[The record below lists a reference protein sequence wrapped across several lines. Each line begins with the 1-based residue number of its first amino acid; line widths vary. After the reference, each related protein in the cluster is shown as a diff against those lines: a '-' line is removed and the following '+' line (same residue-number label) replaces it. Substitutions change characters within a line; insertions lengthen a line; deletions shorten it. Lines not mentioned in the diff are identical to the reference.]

1 MAEARGRAAAPAARP
16 DQRRARRLERLEYA
30 SQGQLIWWRFR
41 RHRLAL
47 TGITVLA
54 VMYGVAL
61 FAEFFSPYD
70 THARFEGFENARP
83 TPVRWFAPGAG
94 LQGPFVH
101 ALERHVNRETF
112 RVEFT
117 EDHAARFPIRFF
129 VRTERYELAGFIP
142 ARVRLFGTDGAPVFL
157 FGTDRL
163 GRDVYSR
170 TISGARISLL
180 IGFGGVFVSFVLG
193 CLIGGVSGM
202 FGGAVDEVIQRIIEV
217 LLSIPTIPLWM
228 ALAAAIPRDWS
239 VTQTYFAITIVLA
252 VVGWAG
258 LARIVRGKL
267 LSLREEDFIRAAK
280 IAGSTETATIV
291 RHLLPNFISYLVVHV
306 TLAIP
311 QTILGETSLSFL
323 GLGMQPPAVSW
334 GVLLKEAQD
343 LAAVAQRSWQ
353 LIPGIFVVVAVL
365 MFSFVG
371 DGLRD
376 AADPYQ

>member
-1 MAEARGRAAAPAARP
+1 MRPAATSERETRA
-16 DQRRARRLERLEYA
+16 QARRRARALSIESA

-41 RHRLAL
+41 RHKLAL
-47 TGITVLA
+47 TGIAVLA
-54 VMYGVAL
+54 VMYFIAL

-70 THARFEGFENARP
+70 KQARFEGFENSRP
-83 TPVRWFAPGAG
+83 TPVRFFGAEG
-94 LQGPFVH
+94 VRGPFVY
-101 ALERHVNRETF
+101 ALERSVNRETF
-112 RVEFT
+112 RVQFT
-117 EDHAARFPIRFF
+117 EDESAPSAIRFF
-129 VRTERYELAGFIP
+129 VRTEPYKLLGFIP
-142 ARVRLFGTDGAPVFL
+142 AQVRFFGTDGAPVFL

-170 TISGARISLL
+170 TVSGARISLL

-202 FGGAVDEVIQRIIEV
+202 FGGMVDEVIQRVIEV

-280 IAGSTETATIV
+280 IAGATATSTIV
-291 RHLLPNFISYLVVHV
+291 RHLLPNFVSYLVVHV

-353 LIPGIFVVVAVL
+353 LIPGIFVVLAVL